1 MAQQPFLS
9 IVMPVHDGA
18 EWIGATLDSVAAEPT
33 GGIELIVI
41 DSSATTATAS
51 IVERYAGRLPL
62 RLLRRPDV
70 QPWQQKTN
78 IGVELSSADHICIL
92 HQDDLWLPGR
102 VKTVRRWI
110 ANAPEAVLHLAPT
123 LIVDRNGRRVGRWT
137 CPLPKEEALESE
149 FVLKRLLVQN
159 FVSVPAPV
167 FRRSAWLE
175 CGGMDEQLWYTPDW
189 DIWAKLSSRGPVLYH
204 DEITT
209 AFRVHGSSLTVT
221 GSRDAGEFRAQ
232 MQTVL
237 DRYLDQIPSSSRRM
251 IERVAR
257 ASINVNVSLA
267 AASGGNVR
275 ALAGAAGNVMS
286 LGPVGVVRYLR
297 DSRLRERVVSRLRA
311 RVTGAF

>member
-33 GGIELIVI
+33 GGIEFIVI
-41 DSSATTATAS
+41 DSSTTTDTAS

-78 IGVELSSADHICIL
+78 IGVELSSANHICIL

-110 ANAPEAVLHLAPT
+110 ANAPEAALHLAPT
-123 LIVDRNGRRVGRWT
+123 LIIDRNGRRVGRWT

-159 FVSVPAPV
+159 FISVPAPV

-189 DIWAKLSSRGPVLYH
+189 DIWAKLSSIGPVLYH

-221 GSRDAGEFRAQ
+221 GSRDAGEFRSQ

-237 DRYLDQIPSSSRRM
+237 ERYLDQIPSSSRRM

-286 LGPVGVVRYLR
+286 LGPVGVARYLR

-311 RVTGAF
+311 RMTGAF